1 MDHTDR
7 VDEPTMSRRPR
18 RRTSGVLKRAGIGL
32 AALVALGAMAAPAAA
47 DWSKSVAISPLAA
60 TFTFGFPPSVATE
73 PDGSFVAAWSHSLP
87 GPKSSSVI
95 EARRIDADGKRGPL
109 LSLTSDKGDVRGPQ
123 VVVSPDGSALVT
135 WHRVVDPH
143 NIRLEA
149 RRIRADGTLGQM
161 LTLSED
167 GDRALRTGYA
177 VDSAGNTT
185 AAWVDQVNDSSV
197 LKVRQVAANDD
208 LGPVH
213 TLTKTI
219 DGRVLEAAPAVGPDG
234 KPFVVY
240 DQFGRI
246 KMQQLS
252 TGGDPLPGVTQ
263 LSDDDDTAAS
273 LSAQADAAGVVHVS
287 WGLLDPVPQQIFAR
301 TVDPDGTLGATQ
313 TVAPQRSAGAD
324 LAVNSGG
331 AASLAWQDTPLGQQD
346 PQSVQASTI
355 LPGGQPSP
363 PVRLSVLT
371 EAAGLNPHV
380 AIDAQGTA
388 ISVWQRDIGGTSVTE
403 AARFSSDGLLGRVST
418 LSRPS
423 DLIPSPN
430 IAMNPDGRALAVW
443 WQGTPKSDGVVARA
457 ALFVPPATNPPPSSA
472 PTPRCHGKRAD
483 IVGTS
488 RNDKIVG
495 TAGKDVIVGKAGAD
509 RIHGR
514 AGNDLICGNRGRD
527 VLRGG
532 RGHDRLFGGPGRDS
546 KRP

>member
-1 MDHTDR
+1 MDDTDR
-7 VDEPTMSRRPR
+7 VDASTLSRAAR
-18 RRTSGVLKRAGIGL
+18 RRISGALKRGGIGL
-32 AALVALGAMAAPAAA
+32 AAVVALGAMAAPAAA
-47 DWSKSVAISPLAA
+47 DWSKSVAISPLTA
-60 TFTFGFPPSVATE
+60 TYTFGVGPSVAAE

-95 EARRIDADGKRGPL
+95 EARRIAADGKQGPL
-109 LSLTSDKGDVRGPQ
+109 LSLTSDKGDVRAPQ
-123 VVVSPDGSALVT
+123 VVVSPDGSALVV

-143 NIRLEA
+143 SIPLEA
-149 RRIRADGTLGQM
+149 RRIRANGTLGPM

-167 GDRALRTGYA
+167 GDRALRTGFT

-197 LKVRQVAANDD
+197 LKVRQIAANDH

-213 TLTKTI
+213 TLTKTL

-246 KMQQLS
+246 KMQRLS
-252 TGGDPLPGVTQ
+252 ADGDPLPGVTQ

-287 WGLLDPVPQQIFAR
+287 WGLLDPVPQQVFVR
-301 TVDPDGTLGATQ
+301 TVDPDGMLGTTQ
-313 TVAPQRSAGAD
+313 TVAPERSAGAD

-331 AASLAWQDTPLGQQD
+331 AASLAWQDTPRGQQD

-355 LPGGQPSP
+355 LPGGQPTP

-371 EAAGLNPHV
+371 QASGLDPHV
-380 AIDAQGTA
+380 AIDAQGTSM
-388 ISVWQRDIGGTSVTE
+388 SVWQRDLGGTLVTE

-423 DLIPSPN
+423 DLEPSPN
-430 IAMNPDGRALAVW
+430 IAVNSEGRALAVW
-443 WQGTPKSDGVVARA
+443 WQGTPKSDGLVARA

-472 PTPRCHGKRAD
+472 PTPRCHGRRAD

-488 RNDKIVG
+488 RDDKIVG
-495 TAGKDVIVGKAGAD
+495 TAGNDVIVGKRGAD
-509 RIHGR
+509 VIRGR
-514 AGNDLICGNRGRD
+514 GGNDLICGNAGRD